1 MQFKMLTLLSL
12 GFLLGTQSFAQT
24 SLKYVW
30 VLNEGRYDY
39 VQSKQTIPVSLGR
52 YDVENKSYE
61 EMLEF
66 TDVRFGSDLKVT
78 EDFIFLATDTLLVKL
93 DKYSLTE
100 LDRAV
105 VHGIRKIAVD
115 EDQVYITRGEYG
127 VNFNSYFQMRD
138 VNDLSQLTEVN
149 SQDGPKFST
158 EGVELKDGNVYIAVN
173 NGFDFGNEVGFI
185 GKYELGV
192 STSYSEIDLGPN
204 GANPDNLMM
213 TDDGIFTLNNKDY
226 SGSSVSVLDFDLNG
240 VATSNLANV
249 GAGCGTSM
257 YYDSRVMYQ
266 EFGENKLFGF
276 NPISAEIDDS
286 LELNYEF
293 YGLVADESGQIFAT
307 LTDFLST
314 GSLLVFDANKA
325 KVDSLAIGVSA
336 GNLALDYRSS
346 VGSEE
351 LNFVDFGLYPNP
363 TKGNLRLTGNFEI
376 AEVKILNA
384 LGSLQYEV
392 QVKSGE
398 LIWLDLPQG
407 IYIVEMTAGE
417 TTTTEKI
424 IIQ

>member
-1 MQFKMLTLLSL
+1 
-12 GFLLGTQSFAQT
+12 
-24 SLKYVW
+24 
-30 VLNEGRYDY
+30 
-39 VQSKQTIPVSLGR
+39 
-52 YDVENKSYE
+52 
-61 EMLEF
+61 
-66 TDVRFGSDLKVT
+66 
-78 EDFIFLATDTLLVKL
+78 
-93 DKYSLTE
+93 
-100 LDRAV
+100 
-105 VHGIRKIAVD
+105 
-115 EDQVYITRGEYG
+115 
-127 VNFNSYFQMRD
+127 
-138 VNDLSQLTEVN
+138 VN

-240 VATSNLANV
+240 VTTSNLANV